1 MTASASILATFAQ
14 PAARLATGDATG
26 AAMGGFEALLAML
39 TQSLQGG
46 EADSGGEATTPPSTD
61 APAADDDLAALLS
74 QAGTTT
80 WLAQALGQTKPAE
93 ADTAPASGSAP
104 QAAPAAPAPLIRTD
118 LGDEAAEAAPAAPA
132 MPSPVNGPV
141 NDVDTAALEDLL
153 PGQTFEPANQSS
165 LAWRKPMTDLSTA
178 NSPGRP
184 QPVVAPAV
192 TQTSAQTVTPAV
204 TQTGAQTVT
213 QSVAQASAAP
223 AVETAVA
230 VQVLAAQAET
240 AVQPTADASA
250 DVAAQA
256 PETVAAPA
264 VVPPPIEAKVSAPP
278 RKAAPVADGKVARVE
293 SPEAK
298 APTAPIETTESA
310 EAETAAETVEPTE
323 LAARDDEAPA
333 APARTGET
341 AVQTLAARLET
352 IAANATALAAQVR
365 GAPETVAKLAAGILD
380 KLEGQS
386 TKFDLRLD
394 PHGLGKVD
402 VSVEIGSDGK
412 LTAQLGFDSQLGLS
426 ELRGRAQE
434 LRTALEQAG
443 FTLADNALNF
453 DFSGERRQQQAA
465 DTQDSNSEQ
474 AGKAFA
480 RAMGALDDE
489 PAAASTRYQARRGL
503 DLLI

>member
-46 EADSGGEATTPPSTD
+46 EADSGGEATTPPPTD

-74 QAGTTT
+74 QAGAAT

-93 ADTAPASGSAP
+93 ADTAPAPGSAP

-118 LGDEAAEAAPAAPA
+118 LGDEAAEAAPA
-132 MPSPVNGPV
+132 MPSPV

-165 LAWRKPMTDLSTA
+165 LAWRKPMADLSTA

-184 QPVVAPAV
+184 QPVVAPAA
-192 TQTSAQTVTPAV
+192 TQTGAQTVTPAV

-213 QSVAQASAAP
+213 PSVAQAAAAP

-240 AVQPTADASA
+240 AVQPTADVSA
-250 DVAAQA
+250 DVAVQA
-256 PETVAAPA
+256 AETVAAPA
-264 VVPPPIEAKVSAPP
+264 VVPPAIEAKVSAPP

-293 SPEAK
+293 SPDAK

-310 EAETAAETVEPTE
+310 EAEAAAETVAPTE

-352 IAANATALAAQVR
+352 VAANATALAAQVR

-402 VSVEIGSDGK
+402 VRVEIGSDGK

-480 RAMGALDDE
+480 RAMGSLDDE

>member
-1 MTASASILATFAQ
+1 LKGIHRVTASASILATFAQ
-14 PAARLATGDATG
+14 PATRLATGDATG

-46 EADSGGEATTPPSTD
+46 EAASGGEATTPPSTD

-74 QAGTTT
+74 QAGAAT
-80 WLAQALGQTKPAE
+80 WLAQALSQTKPAE

-104 QAAPAAPAPLIRTD
+104 QAVPAVPAPLIRTD
-118 LGDEAAEAAPAAPA
+118 LADDATETPPVT
-132 MPSPVNGPV
+132 PSPATGI
-141 NDVDTAALEDLL
+141 DTAALEDLL

-178 NSPGRP
+178 QLPGRP
-184 QPVVAPAV
+184 QAPVASAVAPA
-192 TQTSAQTVTPAV
+192 AA
-204 TQTGAQTVT
+204 A
-213 QSVAQASAAP
+213 AAP
-223 AVETAVA
+223 VVETAVA
-230 VQVLAAQAET
+230 VQVLAAEAET
-240 AVQPTADASA
+240 AVQPSADAA
-250 DVAAQA
+250 AEVVA
-256 PETVAAPA
+256 ETVAAPA
-264 VVPPPIEAKVSAPP
+264 VIAPPVEAKTAAPP
-278 RKAAPVADGKVARVE
+278 RKAATDNKVAKVE
-293 SPEAK
+293 ASDAK
-298 APTAPIETTESA
+298 PAAASTDAAEIA
-310 EAETAAETVEPTE
+310 EAETVADAAPAE

-333 APARTGET
+333 APVRTGET

-352 IAANATALAAQVR
+352 VAANATALAAQVR

-386 TKFDLRLD
+386 TKFDLQLD

-426 ELRGRAQE
+426 ELRSRAQE

-465 DTQDSNSEQ
+465 DSQGSNSDQ

-480 RAMGALDDE
+480 QAMGALDDE
-489 PAAASTRYQARRGL
+489 PPAASTRYQARRGL